1 MAFIF
6 SDVFDEYAFH
16 PEHPPPPKVREQ
28 PPRATKKV
36 KSRGNHEQTSSEV
49 SETESES
56 EKDNVAK
63 DGDWRN
69 SEDPSQ
75 RSRARDG
82 ETRDDADEGQINVA
96 FEIPLNTLI
105 ECLNIF
111 GTAGPSS
118 GAVSASG
125 VGAAGRGHGWRRA
138 NENNDDSDIDDG
150 GGRRGG
156 LDAYFAAA
164 AGGQEKRTSMR
175 MSYFGPGYPLTLI
188 MCGFFIP
195 LLHITSTCVL
205 QSRRR
210 VWADDHLRNNDL

>member
-6 SDVFDEYAFH
+6 SDIFDEYAFH
-16 PEHPPPPKVREQ
+16 PERPSPPKVREQ
-28 PPRATKKV
+28 PPRATKNV
-36 KSRGNHEQTSSEV
+36 KSKRNHEKTSSEV

-56 EKDNVAK
+56 EGDNVVK
-63 DGDWRN
+63 DSDWRN
-69 SEDPSQ
+69 SEGTSQ
-75 RSRARDG
+75 RTRARDG
-82 ETRDDADEGQINVA
+82 ETRDDTDEEPVNVA
-96 FEIPLNTLI
+96 FEIPLNTFI

-125 VGAAGRGHGWRRA
+125 VGRGHGWRRA
-138 NENNDDSDIDDG
+138 NENNDDLEIDDG

-188 MCGFFIP
+188 MCGFFSIL
-195 LLHITSTCVL
+195 LLHITSTSVSAEQKTRL
-205 QSRRR
+205 DRRPP
-210 VWADDHLRNNDL
+210 AK